1 MNDVMELL
9 REHDPARDKALTRAD
24 RTRILQRAL
33 ARTPRTRW
41 RLAAAFALVALV
53 LVAGAVVRG
62 RRVEPLPRR
71 AAVRQVQYATPGGT
85 RIIWTLDPDF
95 HM

>member
-1 MNDVMELL
+1 MNLTDFL

-24 RTRILQRAL
+24 RTRILQRAF
-33 ARTPRTRW
+33 AHSPRTRW
-41 RLAAAFALVALV
+41 RLAAAFALVAIV

-62 RRVEPLPRR
+62 RRAEPVPQRI
-71 AAVRQVQYATPGGT
+71 RQVQYATPGGT